1 MDGYSLQVKRRMG
14 LLDGDFKEQ
23 KEEMKELG

>member
-1 MDGYSLQVKRRMG
+1 MDGYSLQVKRQMG